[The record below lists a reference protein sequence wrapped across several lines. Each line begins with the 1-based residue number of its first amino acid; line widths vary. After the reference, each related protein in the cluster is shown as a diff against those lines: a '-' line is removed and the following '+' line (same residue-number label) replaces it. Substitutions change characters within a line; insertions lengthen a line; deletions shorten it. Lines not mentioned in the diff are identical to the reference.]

1 MFPLHI
7 LAADKPFYEGDCESL
22 VVPTLDGEYGV
33 LAHHCNIILAIVPG
47 TLTYRTPDGET
58 YAAAVAAGIMK
69 VEEGEVLVLV
79 DSALRPEDVDEA
91 RQRRIADEA
100 KEALLQK
107 KSIEEHH
114 AAQARLARALARL
127 KVKSKYGRLN

>member
-1 MFPLHI
+1 M
-7 LAADKPFYEGDCESL
+7 
-22 VVPTLDGEYGV
+22 
-33 LAHHCNIILAIVPG
+33 LAHHCDIILAIVPG
-47 TLTYRTPDGET
+47 TLTYRTADGELH
-58 YAAAVAAGIMK
+58 AAAVAAGIMK

-79 DSALRPEDVDEA
+79 DSAVRPEDVDEV

-127 KVKSKYGRLN
+127 RVKSKYGRRN

>member
-1 MFPLHI
+1 M
-7 LAADKPFYEGDCESL
+7 LAG
-22 VVPTLDGEYGV
+22 
-33 LAHHCNIILAIVPG
+33 HCDIILAIVPG
-47 TLTYRTPDGET
+47 TLTYRTPDGREH
-58 YAAAVAAGIMK
+58 AAAVAAGIMK

-79 DSALRPEDVDEA
+79 DSAVRPEDIDEM
-91 RQRRIADEA
+91 RQRRAADEA

-127 KVKSKYGRLN
+127 NVKNKYSSD

>member
-1 MFPLHI
+1 MP
-7 LAADKPFYEGDCESL
+7 
-22 VVPTLDGEYGV
+22 
-33 LAHHCNIILAIVPG
+33 
-47 TLTYRTPDGET
+47 
-58 YAAAVAAGIMK
+58 AAAGAAGHRK

-91 RQRRIADEA
+91 PQRRIADEA

-107 KSIEEHH
+107 KSIEEYH

-127 KVKSKYGRLN
+127 KVKSKYGRRN

>member
-1 MFPLHI
+1 
-7 LAADKPFYEGDCESL
+7 
-22 VVPTLDGEYGV
+22 
-33 LAHHCNIILAIVPG
+33 
-47 TLTYRTPDGET
+47 
-58 YAAAVAAGIMK
+58 MK

-107 KSIEEHH
+107 KSIEEYH

-127 KVKSKYGRLN
+127 KVKSKYGRRN